1 MQILILS
8 RSKARK
14 ETFKDA
20 LDPAPNIISIT
31 DVGSKDNHF
40 NRFNH
45 LLVCKFDD
53 IDDEDRDGLVYYNAP
68 TEKDAKRIVNFIRGI
83 DDRKLIVHCEAGIC
97 RSSATAIGAHFIKF
111 GSEGAKE
118 RFFPLIGQIFPNERL
133 ARLIDQE
140 AGLNGQMLLFC
151 EAINRKS
158 VRERLENT

>member
-1 MQILILS
+1 MEILILS
-8 RSKARK
+8 RSKAK
-14 ETFKDA
+14 AESFKNIDK
-20 LDPAPNIISIT
+20 PAPNIISII
-31 DVGSKDNHF
+31 DIGSQYQSF
-40 NRFNH
+40 NRFNK
-45 LLVCKFDD
+45 LLVCQFDD
-53 IDDEDRDGLVYYNAP
+53 IDDEDRDGLVYHNAP
-68 TEKDAKRIVNFIRGI
+68 TEKDAQRIVNFIRGI

-140 AGLNGQMLLFC
+140 ARLNGEMLLFC

-158 VRERLENT
+158 VRERLY